1 MQRPEPLAERLMAI
15 VTRTFHGLLWQ
26 ARESLELLGLIE
38 FFIATAVVIV
48 AISVVIITTVI
59 AIATAATLVAVVAA
73 TAAEVAGAT
82 LVVFLVHGAPATHVI

>member
-26 ARESLELLGLIE
+26 ATESLKLLGPIE
-38 FFIATAVVIV
+38 FFATTAVIV
-48 AISVVIITTVI
+48 AISVVITTVI